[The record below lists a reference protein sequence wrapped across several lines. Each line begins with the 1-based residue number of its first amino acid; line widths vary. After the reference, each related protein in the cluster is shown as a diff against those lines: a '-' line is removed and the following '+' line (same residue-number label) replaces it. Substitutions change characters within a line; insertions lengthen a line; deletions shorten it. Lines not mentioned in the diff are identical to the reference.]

1 MKYCPNCGAPFEV
14 GQKFCGNCGAKLP
27 QEVELPKE
35 PVYTDDPALLN
46 DPVLNRPD
54 ELSPRPKEE
63 KVPELTLEPDL
74 WGLGAAA
81 TAAAAAAPAQA
92 AEAPQAA
99 EPAVQAPSF
108 STVMEGIE
116 YERDDRPDPNEY
128 HGQGVGAEEPTVHQS
143 TAQSS
148 GGAQTSY
155 DNVPNDYT
163 MSQDNFVNAQKMPN
177 ETWMLIWGI
186 VLSLMCSIPGI
197 VGLVKV
203 VKARKMPDWAL
214 KLKLYNSAKIWL
226 LVGTALYVLGYIGY
240 GFADLFP
247 NFGAFY
253 TGVLITSL
261 FRLGCS
267 TLAGCI
273 VWESELMASLSYNAS
288 YMIPTM
294 LVDLILVPLL
304 HKALKP
310 VMGK

>member
-226 LVGTALYVLGYIGY
+226 LVGTALYVLGYIG
-240 GFADLFP
+240 
-247 NFGAFY
+247 
-253 TGVLITSL
+253 S
-261 FRLGCS
+261 
-267 TLAGCI
+267 
-273 VWESELMASLSYNAS
+273 
-288 YMIPTM
+288 M
-294 LVDLILVPLL
+294 L
-304 HKALKP
+304 
-310 VMGK
+310 